1 MILPALRKVAARSI
15 TAQKLVFQSLA
26 LPASTCMRQ
35 GRGPFPPPHP
45 PYNKLSHSHSL
56 SQQIRTMTSFQTDEC
71 NTVLAAAPVAAEG
84 SVKQPVRVA
93 VGQMTAV
100 GSTDQNFSTCA
111 KLAQL
116 FKLLVHAHWGQ
127 QLAS

>member
-1 MILPALRKVAARSI
+1 
-15 TAQKLVFQSLA
+15 
-26 LPASTCMRQ
+26 
-35 GRGPFPPPHP
+35 
-45 PYNKLSHSHSL
+45 
-56 SQQIRTMTSFQTDEC
+56 MTSFQTDEC

-111 KLAQL
+111 KLAQEASSAGAAML
-116 FKLLVHAHWGQ
+116 FLPECFSFIGLAQTESLAVAEPLSGPLMSRYRALARDT
-127 QLAS
+127 QLWLSLGGFQEKGPDDDHL